1 MLNIDKTGELLY
13 TAPRMSH
20 SLPKKKR
27 IESLYVLKA
36 LSSLLVVIVH
46 AELWGKSA
54 LTPLLGIATPCFLA
68 ITGFLLYSADGERE
82 LAKAAKWARK
92 CFILSLV
99 CNALYLSFFLLDGTP
114 LSRFGL
120 GNLIWNLF
128 TGHIVSTHLWYLTA
142 VWQGLLIM
150 WVLRR
155 YAPRLIAF
163 APLLYVIAYI
173 LRAYGK
179 LLFPELSSDTLFILR
194 ANAVVTALP
203 FLATGYLVH
212 QYHEQV
218 LSKVRILPC
227 LAGLLLLI
235 YGEYALRLFIHTGGS
250 IFFICTWPLV
260 VTLMLTCCRYR
271 DFTLPVLGCIGREHS
286 ANVYYFHV
294 LVLIYANRLLPG
306 QTDWQALLVYAA
318 TLPVSILFNRLQKLM
333 VGGFAIQG
341 KRA

>member
-1 MLNIDKTGELLY
+1 MNRNREN
-13 TAPRMSH
+13 
-20 SLPKKKR
+20 KKR
-27 IESLYVLKA
+27 LESLYVLKA
-36 LSSLLVVIVH
+36 LSSVLVVIVH
-46 AELWGKSA
+46 AELWGKGA
-54 LTPLLGIATPCFLA
+54 LSPLLGIATPCFLA
-68 ITGFLLYSADGERE
+68 ITGFLLYSADCGRE
-82 LAKAAKWARK
+82 LVKATKWARK

-99 CNALYLSFFLLDGTP
+99 CNALYLSFFLIDGTP
-114 LSRFGL
+114 LDQFGL
-120 GNLIWNLF
+120 VNLVLNLF

-155 YAPRLIAF
+155 YAPRLIAYT
-163 APLLYVIAYI
+163 PLLYVLAYI

-212 QYHEQV
+212 KYHEQV
-218 LSKVRILPC
+218 LAKIRVLPW
-227 LAGLLLLI
+227 LIGLLLLI
-235 YGEYALRLFIHTGGS
+235 YTEYALRLAVNTGGS

-260 VTLMLTCCRYR
+260 AMLILACCRYR

-294 LVLIYANRLLPG
+294 LVLIYANRLCPEL
-306 QTDWQALLVYAA
+306 TECQALLVYAA
-318 TLPVSILFNRLQKLM
+318 TLPLSALFNRVQK
-333 VGGFAIQG
+333 I
-341 KRA
+341 RASQVNRIKACQATDSGV